1 MRAQVVVKKATN
13 ADALRDADFRNVS
26 FLHKFTSE
34 AGNLPPRKV
43 TKLQKK
49 VHTHVMRQIKVGYTL
64 ICSMAQDWS
73 LHCMALKLLSV
84 DISFIL

>member
-1 MRAQVVVKKATN
+1 MATSARSYDLKPWMRAQVVVKKATN

-26 FLHKFTSE
+26 FLHKFTTE

-49 VHTHVMRQIKVGYTL
+49 VHTHVMRQIKVGFT
-64 ICSMAQDWS
+64 
-73 LHCMALKLLSV
+73 
-84 DISFIL
+84 